1 MVLCLEREKG
11 RSCWTASDV
20 LEMKLHCWTVW
31 IRVRLGHMT
40 VSMDKMLESY
50 VMVSIVK
57 LCVVYAS
64 HVRYVPCHPYTL
76 DHASNDSFYT
86 PFANMITTYSTYYA
100 CKVYRT
106 RAIYGR
112 NAENEPV

>member
-1 MVLCLEREKG
+1 
-11 RSCWTASDV
+11 
-20 LEMKLHCWTVW
+20 
-31 IRVRLGHMT
+31 MT
-40 VSMDKMLESY
+40 VSMEMMLESF
-50 VMVSIVK
+50 VMSVSLI
-57 LCVVYAS
+57 CDGEYSQVVCCYAS